1 MDKIKSYFEESY
13 NELVH
18 KVSWPK
24 WEELQ
29 ASATIVVIAM
39 IVIALLILVMDMI
52 SKAVI
57 VELIYNLF

>member
-39 IVIALLILVMDMI
+39 IVIALMVLIMDLF
-52 SKAVI
+52 SKAAI

>member
-39 IVIALLILVMDMI
+39 VVIALMVLIMDLV
-52 SKAVI
+52 SKAAI

>member
-39 IVIALLILVMDMI
+39 IVIALLILIMDMI

>member
-29 ASATIVVIAM
+29 ANATIVVVAMVLIA
-39 IVIALLILVMDMI
+39 ILVLIMDML
-52 SKAVI
+52 SKAAI

>member
-39 IVIALLILVMDMI
+39 IVIALMVLIMDLV
-52 SKAVI
+52 SKAAI

>member
-39 IVIALLILVMDMI
+39 IVIAILVLVMDVI
-52 SKAVI
+52 SKAAI